1 MKRVAI
7 AIIVIGML
15 CSSCIMNSNI
25 TLGGVSTLQSPRDNE
40 AATSKQ
46 KVQEVQGA
54 EEVEDMNSTGVLPW
68 LLDKTLGHK

>member
-1 MKRVAI
+1 
-7 AIIVIGML
+7 
-15 CSSCIMNSNI
+15 MNSNI

-46 KVQEVQGA
+46 KVQGVQGA
-54 EEVEDMNSTGVLPW
+54 EEVEEEKDMNSTGILPW